1 MKIFL
6 SNAPWYEVGEKGFLG
21 VRAGSR
27 WPHKWNYNSSMKI
40 EYRPFPFFMATA
52 SAILKQHGFDVEFRD
67 SIESGDTFEDY
78 LCLLKKSA
86 PDYIVMETST
96 PSLKNDLDLAK
107 KIKEE
112 LPETNIIFTGLHV
125 EVAQE
130 SFLEKYSW
138 IDFTIYGEYEIPLLK
153 LMETIKNGG
162 DMETVPAITYR
173 NGDDIKK
180 NERGKSVPMSELPW
194 PDRDSIPTDYYD
206 GMNGLGEPQLQM
218 HTSRGCPY
226 HCNFCVWPQ
235 LVYGDHLYRMRDPQ
249 DIIDEILANLEKVEY
264 KSIYFDDDAI
274 NINKNH
280 ILELCRLI
288 KENGIDKKVKWG
300 CMARADLMDDE
311 ILTALKDSGCYSV
324 KYGVE
329 TFNQEIL
336 DRTGKSMDIN
346 KNMENVKKTREK
358 YGIKVHLTYCL
369 GLLGDTEETVK
380 DTIEKAM
387 NLGADSRQF
396 SIATPYPGSK
406 LWDIYKENGWIASDD
421 YSLFDGHNTAVSS
434 QGSLTPQRL
443 AELREYAEE
452 LDRKQHAVRL
462 PLEFTMQDR
471 RDEILKA
478 VGKSKKILVTCTTRR
493 GIINELY
500 RMLEGAGKEVF
511 VIASGEW
518 RTSLDAIP
526 DDRIRI
532 LPDGSRIDA
541 KALKNDAEQYRTQT
555 GIDTIIIPTRGLGD
569 CGYDNVIEFAKEITN
584 NIIKVNE
591 FAVVTK
597 L

>member
-1 MKIFL
+1 MKVFL
-6 SNAPWYEVGEKGFLG
+6 SNAPWYEAGEKGFLG

-27 WPHKWNYNSSMKI
+27 WPHKWNYNPSMRI

-52 SAILKQHGFDVEFRD
+52 STLLKDNGFNVEFRD
-67 SIESGDTFEDY
+67 SIESGDTYEKYFKI
-78 LCLLKKSA
+78 LKESA

-96 PSLKNDLDLAK
+96 PSLNNDLDVAK
-107 KIKEE
+107 KIKNE
-112 LPETNIIFTGLHV
+112 LPVCKLVFTGLHV
-125 EVAQE
+125 EIAQE
-130 SFLEKYSW
+130 GFLEKYPW
-138 IDFTIYGEYEIPLLK
+138 IDYTIFGEYEIPLLK
-153 LMETIKNGG
+153 LMNAVSKGG
-162 DMETVPAITYR
+162 NLSDVPAITYR
-173 NGDDIKK
+173 DGGKVKK
-180 NERGKSVPMSELPW
+180 NEREKSVPMAELPW

-249 DIIDEILANLEKVEY
+249 DIVNEILANLEKVEY

-311 ILTALKDSGCYSV
+311 ILAALKDSGCYSV

-346 KNMENVKKTREK
+346 KNIENVKKTREK

-387 NLGADSRQF
+387 ELGADSRQF
-396 SIATPYPGSK
+396 SIATPYPGSV

-421 YSLFDGHNTAVSS
+421 YRLFDGNNTAVSC
-434 QGSLTPQRL
+434 QGELTAKRL
-443 AELREYAEE
+443 AELKAQAEE
-452 LDRKQHAVRL
+452 LDRKQHAVRI
-462 PLEFTMQDR
+462 PLEFMMKDR
-471 RDEILKA
+471 LDEIKGS
-478 VGKSKKILVTCTTRR
+478 VGKGRKILITCTSRR

-500 RMLEGAGKEVF
+500 RILTKEGNDVF
-511 VIASGEW
+511 VITSSEW
-518 RTSLDAIP
+518 KSSLDAVP
-526 DDRIRI
+526 EDRMRV
-532 LPDGSRIDA
+532 LPQGSRFDA
-541 KALKNDAEQYRTQT
+541 DALKSDAEYYRKEI
-555 GIDTIIIPTRGLGD
+555 GIDTVLIPTRGIGD
-569 CGYDNVIEFAKEITN
+569 CGYDNVVAFAKEMTDR
-584 NIIKVNE
+584 IIMVNE
-591 FAVVTK
+591 FAVVTVI
-597 L
+597 

>member
-1 MKIFL
+1 MKVFL

-27 WPHKWNYNSSMKI
+27 WPHKWNYNPSMRI

-52 SAILKQHGFDVEFRD
+52 SALLKKNGFDVEFRD
-67 SIESGDTFEDY
+67 SIESGDTYEEY
-78 LCLLKKSA
+78 YHILERSH
-86 PDYIVMETST
+86 PDYVLLETST
-96 PSLKNDLDLAK
+96 PSLKNDLDIAK

-112 LPETNIIFTGLHV
+112 LPDSMIIFTGLHV
-125 EVAQE
+125 EIAQE
-130 SFLEKYSW
+130 EFLKKYPW
-138 IDFTIYGEYEIPLLK
+138 IDFTIYGEYEMPLLR
-153 LMETIKNGG
+153 LMEAIRERKPFSN
-162 DMETVPAITYR
+162 VPAIVFR
-173 NGDDIKK
+173 DGDIIKK
-180 NERGKSVPMSELPW
+180 TERGESVSMSELPW

-235 LVYGDHLYRMRDPQ
+235 LVYGNHLYRMRDPQ
-249 DIIDEILANLEKVEY
+249 DIINEILTNLEKIDY

-274 NINKNH
+274 NINKEH

-288 KENGIDKKVKWG
+288 KEHGIDKRVKWG

-311 ILTALKDSGCYSV
+311 ILAALKDSGCYSV

-380 DTIEKAM
+380 DTIEKALE
-387 NLGADSRQF
+387 LGADSRQF
-396 SIATPYPGSK
+396 SIATPYPGSV

-434 QGSLTPQRL
+434 QGTLTPERL
-443 AELREYAEE
+443 SQLREYAEE
-452 LDRKQHAVRL
+452 QDRKQHAVRL
-462 PLEFTMQDR
+462 PLEFMFKDR
-471 RDEILKA
+471 REEILSS
-478 VGKSKKILVTCTTRR
+478 VGRSKKVLITCTTRR

-500 RMLEGAGKEVF
+500 RMLQENGNEVY
-511 VIASGEW
+511 VIASAEW
-518 RTSLDAIP
+518 KTSLDAISA
-526 DDRIRI
+526 DRLRI
-532 LPDGSRIDA
+532 LPEGSRFD
-541 KALKNDAEQYRTQT
+541 KTALKADEDYYRENV
-555 GIDTIIIPTRGLGD
+555 GIDMVLIPTRGLGD
-569 CGYDNVIEFAKEITN
+569 CGYENVVDFAKEISEQ
-584 NIIKVNE
+584 IIKVNE
-591 FAVVTK
+591 FAVVTQI
-597 L
+597 